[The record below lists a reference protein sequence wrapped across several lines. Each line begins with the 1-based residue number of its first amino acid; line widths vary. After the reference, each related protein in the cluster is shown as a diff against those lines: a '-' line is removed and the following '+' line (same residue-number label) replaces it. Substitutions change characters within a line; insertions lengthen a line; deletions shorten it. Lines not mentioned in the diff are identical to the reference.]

1 MEATDTMN
9 ATHRTPARL
18 GLRSWNAIA
27 IAIAI
32 AMAAPIVVLGANV
45 FIPGGEAW
53 AHLADTVLRDY
64 AINSLV
70 LVVLVATGTTVVGV
84 TCAWIVANC
93 EFPGRR
99 ALEWGL
105 ALPLAMPA
113 YVIAYAYT
121 DALQFS
127 GPVQSA
133 LRAAF
138 GWEAGD
144 YWFPEI
150 RSLPGAAVMFVA
162 VLYPYVYLLARVAFL
177 EQSPS
182 LAEAGRTLGLPAWK
196 SFFRVSLPLA
206 RPAVAAGAA
215 LACMETLADF
225 GTVSYFGVQTFTT
238 GIFRAWL
245 SMGEPV
251 AAAKLSMILLAFVAI
266 LIAAER
272 LSRQRARFHDAP
284 SPRRR
289 VRVRLSARAAAVALA
304 ACLAPLAVGFAIPA
318 AILARLA
325 LEGGDEQF
333 GSRFATLAANS
344 FLVACV
350 TAVIAVTLA
359 VLMAY
364 GARISRSRAAVA
376 VNRFASLGYAV
387 PGAVIAIGVLIPAAR
402 LDNLI
407 ADAVTATLGIPVG
420 LMLTGSLVALVYA
433 YLIRFLAVAL
443 QSVEAGLAKITPAME
458 DAARSLGLGPAETL
472 ARVHMPMMRSSLV
485 TAALLVFVDVMKEL
499 PATFV
504 MRPFNFDTLAVQAY
518 NFAADERLAEA
529 STASL
534 AIVAVGLL
542 PLIVASRRLVRPDDP
557 RAAST

>member
-1 MEATDTMN
+1 MEALGTTRG
-9 ATHRTPARL
+9 APRALPRL
-18 GLRSWNAIA
+18 GNRAWNAAA
-27 IAIAI
+27 ILVALAL
-32 AMAAPIVVLGANV
+32 AAPLAIVGANV
-45 FIPGGEAW
+45 FVPGGEAW
-53 AHLADTVLRDY
+53 AHLAATVLPEY
-64 AINSLV
+64 ALNSLA
-70 LVVLVATGTTVVGV
+70 LVALVAAGTTTVGV
-84 TCAWIVANC
+84 ACAWLVASC

-99 ALEWGL
+99 ILEWAL

-121 DALQFS
+121 DALQFA
-127 GPVQSA
+127 GPVQTA
-133 LRAAF
+133 LRATF
-138 GWEAGD
+138 GWAVGD

-150 RSLPGAAVMFVA
+150 RSLPGAAAMFVA

-182 LAEAGRTLGLPAWK
+182 LAEAGRTLGLPAWRAIL
-196 SFFRVSLPLA
+196 RVNLPLA

-251 AAAKLSMILLAFVAI
+251 AAAKLSMLLLAFVAV
-266 LIAAER
+266 LLGAER
-272 LSRQRARFHDAP
+272 LARSRARFHDAP

-289 VRVRLSARAAAVALA
+289 VRVALAPAQAAAALA
-304 ACLAPLAVGFAIPA
+304 TCLAPLAIGFAIPA

-325 LEGGDEQF
+325 LQGGDEQF
-333 GSRFATLAANS
+333 GARFATLAANS
-344 FLVACV
+344 SLLAIV
-350 TAVIAVTLA
+350 TAAIAVALA
-359 VLMAY
+359 VVMAY
-364 GARISRSRAAVA
+364 GARVSRSTTAAA
-376 VNRFASLGYAV
+376 VNRLAALGYAV

-402 LDNLI
+402 LDNLVG
-407 ADAVTATLGIPVG
+407 DALGAMFGVSTG
-420 LMLTGSLVALVYA
+420 LVLTGSIAALVYA

-443 QSVEAGLAKITPAME
+443 QSVEAGLAKITPTME

-472 ARVHMPMMRSSLV
+472 ARVHLPLMRSSLV

-518 NFAADERLAEA
+518 NLASDERLAEA

-542 PLIVASRRLVRPDDP
+542 PIIVAARRMVRPEEP
-557 RAAST
+557 RAA

>member
-1 MEATDTMN
+1 MQALDHSRG
-9 ATHRTPARL
+9 APRGTPTP
-18 GLRSWNAIA
+18 GLRPWNAAA

-32 AMAAPIVVLGANV
+32 AMLAPLAVVGANLFV
-45 FIPGGEAW
+45 PGGQAW
-53 AHLADTVLRDY
+53 THLAATVLPDY
-64 AINSLV
+64 ALNSL
-70 LVVLVATGTTVVGV
+70 LLVALVAAGTTVVGV
-84 TCAWIVANC
+84 TCAWLVASC

-99 ALEWGL
+99 ALEWAL

-121 DALQFS
+121 DALQFA
-127 GPVQSA
+127 GPVQAA

-138 GWEAGD
+138 GWGAGD

-182 LAEAGRTLGLPAWK
+182 LAEAGRTLGLPAWRA
-196 SFFRVSLPLA
+196 FLRVNLPLA
-206 RPAVAAGAA
+206 RPAIAAGAA

-251 AAAKLSMILLAFVAI
+251 AAAKLSMILLGFVVV
-266 LIAAER
+266 LLAAER
-272 LSRQRARFHDAP
+272 LARRRARFHE
-284 SPRRR
+284 SPTSRRR
-289 VRVRLSARAAAVALA
+289 VRVPLSPAASATALA
-304 ACLAPLAVGFAIPA
+304 ACLAPLAVGFVIPA

-325 LEGGDEQF
+325 LQGGDEQF
-333 GSRFATLAANS
+333 GPRFAALAANS
-344 FLVACV
+344 LLVSSV
-350 TAVIAVTLA
+350 TAAVAVLLA
-359 VLMAY
+359 VVMAY
-364 GARISRSRAAVA
+364 GARVSRSPVAAT
-376 VNRFASLGYAV
+376 VNRLASLGYAV
-387 PGAVIAIGVLIPAAR
+387 PGAVIAVGVLIPAAK
-402 LDNLI
+402 LDNLLG
-407 ADAVTATLGIPVG
+407 DALGSLFGVSTG
-420 LMLTGSLVALVYA
+420 LVLTGSLAALVYA

-443 QSVEAGLAKITPAME
+443 QSVEAGLAGITPAME
-458 DAARSLGLGPAETL
+458 DAARSLGLGPTQAL
-472 ARVHMPMMRSSLV
+472 ARVHLPMMRSSLV

-518 NFAADERLAEA
+518 NLAADERLAEA
-529 STASL
+529 ATASL
-534 AIVAVGLL
+534 AIVAVGLV
-542 PLIVASRRLVRPDDP
+542 PLVLAARRMVKPEGPARP
-557 RAAST
+557 

>member
-1 MEATDTMN
+1 MQALDTTRG
-9 ATHRTPARL
+9 APRGTRAP
-18 GLRSWNAIA
+18 GLRLWNAAALA
-27 IAIAI
+27 IALAL
-32 AMAAPIVVLGANV
+32 AAPLVVVGANLLV
-45 FIPGGEAW
+45 PGGEAW
-53 AHLADTVLRDY
+53 AHLSSTVLPEY
-64 AINSLV
+64 ALNSLA
-70 LVVLVATGTTVVGV
+70 LVAMVSAGTTVVGV
-84 TCAWIVANC
+84 ACAWLVARC

-99 ALEWGL
+99 VLEWAL

-121 DALQFS
+121 DALQFA

-138 GWEAGD
+138 GWSAGD

-150 RSLPGAAVMFVA
+150 RSLPGAAAMFVA

-182 LAEAGRTLGLPAWK
+182 LAEAGRTLGLPPWQA
-196 SFFRVSLPLA
+196 FFRVSLPLA
-206 RPAVAAGAA
+206 RPAIAAGAA

-251 AAAKLSMILLAFVAI
+251 SAAKLSMILLAFVAV
-266 LIAAER
+266 LLAAER
-272 LSRQRARFHDAP
+272 LARRRARFHDTP
-284 SPRRR
+284 SSR
-289 VRVRLSARAAAVALA
+289 VRTRTRLSRAAGLAALA
-304 ACLAPLAVGFAIPA
+304 TCLAPLAVGFAIPA
-318 AILARLA
+318 AILARLS
-325 LEGGDEQF
+325 LQGGDGQF
-333 GSRFATLAANS
+333 GARFVTLAANS
-344 FLVACV
+344 FTLSAI
-350 TAVIAVTLA
+350 TAAIAVALA
-359 VLMAY
+359 VVMAY
-364 GARISRSRAAVA
+364 GARISRGRVAAA
-376 VNRFASLGYAV
+376 VNRAAGLGYAV

-402 LDNLI
+402 IDNWL
-407 ADAVTATLGIPVG
+407 ADAAGALLGISTG
-420 LMLTGSLVALVYA
+420 LVLTGSIAALVYA

-443 QSVEAGLAKITPAME
+443 QSVEAGLARITPAME
-458 DAARSLGLGPAETL
+458 DAARSLGLGPSATL
-472 ARVHMPMMRSSLV
+472 ARVHLPMMRSSLV

-518 NFAADERLAEA
+518 NLAADERLAEA

-534 AIVAVGLL
+534 AIVAVGLV
-542 PLIVASRRLVRPDDP
+542 PLVVAARRMVRPGEP
-557 RAAST
+557 GRT

>member
-1 MEATDTMN
+1 MQALDTTRG
-9 ATHRTPARL
+9 APRGSPGTR
-18 GLRSWNAIA
+18 LRSWNAAA
-27 IAIAI
+27 IAIAL
-32 AMAAPIVVLGANV
+32 ALAAPLAVVGANLLV
-45 FIPGGEAW
+45 PGGEAW
-53 AHLADTVLRDY
+53 AHLAATVLPEY
-64 AINSLV
+64 ALNSLA
-70 LVVLVATGTTVVGV
+70 LVALVASGPIVVGV
-84 TCAWIVANC
+84 ACAWLVASF

-99 ALEWGL
+99 ALEWAL

-121 DALQFS
+121 DALQFA

-138 GWEAGD
+138 GWGAGD

-150 RSLPGAAVMFVA
+150 RSLPGAAAMFVA

-182 LAEAGRTLGLPAWK
+182 LAEAGRTLGLPPWRA
-196 SFFRVSLPLA
+196 FLRVNLPLA
-206 RPAVAAGAA
+206 RPAIAAGAA

-251 AAAKLSMILLAFVAI
+251 SAAKLSTILLAFVAV
-266 LIAAER
+266 LLAAER
-272 LSRQRARFHDAP
+272 LARRRARYHDAAP
-284 SPRRR
+284 PRRR
-289 VRVRLSARAAAVALA
+289 GRAALSRRAGLAALA
-304 ACLAPLAVGFAIPA
+304 ACLAPLAAGFAIPA

-325 LEGGDEQF
+325 LQGGDEQF
-333 GSRFATLAANS
+333 GARFAALAANS
-344 FLVACV
+344 FLVSAI
-350 TAVIAVTLA
+350 TAAIAVVLA
-359 VLMAY
+359 IVMAY
-364 GARISRSRAAVA
+364 GARISRSPVAAA
-376 VNRFASLGYAV
+376 VNRLAALGYAV

-402 LDNLI
+402 LDNLV
-407 ADAVTATLGIPVG
+407 ADALAAMFGISAG
-420 LMLTGSLVALVYA
+420 LFLTGSIVALVYA

-472 ARVHMPMMRSSLV
+472 ARVHLPMMRSSLV

-518 NFAADERLAEA
+518 NLAADERLAEA
-529 STASL
+529 ATASL
-534 AIVAVGLL
+534 AIVAVGLV
-542 PLIVASRRLVRPDDP
+542 PLILAARRMVRPEDP
-557 RAAST
+557 ERP

>member
-1 MEATDTMN
+1 MEALEST
-9 ATHRTPARL
+9 RGTPRAMPRL
-18 GLRSWNAIA
+18 GLRSWNAAA
-27 IAIAI
+27 IAVAV
-32 AMAAPIVVLGANV
+32 ALVAPLAVVCANLFV
-45 FIPGGEAW
+45 PGGQAW
-53 AHLADTVLRDY
+53 EHLVSTVLPDY
-64 AINSLV
+64 ALNSLV
-70 LVVLVATGTTVVGV
+70 LVAMVAAGTTIVGVACAWLVAS
-84 TCAWIVANC
+84 C

-99 ALEWGL
+99 VLEWAL

-121 DALQFS
+121 DALQFA

-138 GWEAGD
+138 GWSAGD

-150 RSLPGAAVMFVA
+150 RSLPGAAAMFVA

-182 LAEAGRTLGLPAWK
+182 LAEAGRTLGLPPWRA
-196 SFFRVSLPLA
+196 FFHVSLPLA
-206 RPAVAAGAA
+206 RPAIAAGAA

-251 AAAKLSMILLAFVAI
+251 SAAKLSVILLAFVAM
-266 LIAAER
+266 LLAAER
-272 LSRQRARFHDAP
+272 LARRRARFHDAP

-289 VRVRLSARAAAVALA
+289 LRVPLARGAAAAALA

-318 AILARLA
+318 AILAHLA
-325 LEGGDEQF
+325 LQGGDEQF
-333 GSRFATLAANS
+333 GVRFAMLAANS
-344 FLVACV
+344 FLVSAI
-350 TAVIAVTLA
+350 TAAIAVALA
-359 VLMAY
+359 VVMAY
-364 GARISRSRAAVA
+364 GARISRSRTAAA
-376 VNRFASLGYAV
+376 VNRVAAMGYAV
-387 PGAVIAIGVLIPAAR
+387 PGAVVAIGVLIPAAK
-402 LDNLI
+402 LDNLV
-407 ADAVTATLGIPVG
+407 ADALAAMFG
-420 LMLTGSLVALVYA
+420 LSAGLVLTGSLVALVYA
-433 YLIRFLAVAL
+433 YLIRFLAVAM

-472 ARVHMPMMRSSLV
+472 ARVHLPMMRPSLV

-518 NFAADERLAEA
+518 NLAADERLAEA

-534 AIVAVGLL
+534 AIVAVGLVPIML
-542 PLIVASRRLVRPDDP
+542 AARRIVRPDRP
-557 RAAST
+557 EAA